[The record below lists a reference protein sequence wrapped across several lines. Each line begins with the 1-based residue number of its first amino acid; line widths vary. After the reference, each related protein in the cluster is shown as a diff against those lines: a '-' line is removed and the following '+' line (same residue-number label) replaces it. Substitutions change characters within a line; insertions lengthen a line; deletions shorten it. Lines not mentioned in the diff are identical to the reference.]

1 MNEEQYKVKCYFQSL
16 LCPLRA
22 TQNFVDIKRYMGTWF
37 VVAMKPAYYEKH
49 ASNAVH
55 TYSWKDK
62 RGGRITDEYTYTSK
76 GVEKKIVQKAYI
88 HNKVISFRHLLI
100 SFREIN
106 LTRQET
112 NAEWRMSPLWPLK
125 LTYLI
130 IEIDST
136 SGEAPYSYAVVG
148 FPSRD
153 HLYILSRSP
162 SLEAGLLGDITARLA
177 KVHGYDLSNM
187 FTVEHCMK

>member
-1 MNEEQYKVKCYFQSL
+1 
-16 LCPLRA
+16 
-22 TQNFVDIKRYMGTWF
+22 
-37 VVAMKPAYYEKH
+37 
-49 ASNAVH
+49 
-55 TYSWKDK
+55 
-62 RGGRITDEYTYTSK
+62 
-76 GVEKKIVQKAYI
+76 
-88 HNKVISFRHLLI
+88 
-100 SFREIN
+100 
-106 LTRQET
+106 
-112 NAEWRMSPLWPLK
+112 MSPLWPLK

-130 IEIDST
+130 IEIDSA

-162 SLEAGLLGDITARLA
+162 SLEAGLLSDITARLA